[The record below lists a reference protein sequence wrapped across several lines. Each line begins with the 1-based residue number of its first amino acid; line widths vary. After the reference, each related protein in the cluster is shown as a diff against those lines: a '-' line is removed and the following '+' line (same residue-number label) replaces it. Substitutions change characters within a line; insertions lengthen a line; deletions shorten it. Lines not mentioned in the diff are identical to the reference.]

1 MEEDNKTSKQLE
13 TEKIGK
19 LLFEYSLPAIIAMTT
34 SSLYNIIDRIFI
46 GNGIGPMAIS
56 GLAITF
62 PLMNLAAAFGSLV
75 GAGASAIASIRLGQK
90 KWQDATHTL
99 GNALILNLIIGL
111 IFTVIG
117 LVFMDE
123 ILILFGAT
131 PATLPYAK
139 DFMTVILY
147 GNVITHVYIGLNNI
161 MRATGHPRK
170 AMITA
175 FISVGINIILA
186 PLFIY
191 QFKWGIKGA
200 ATATILSQ
208 IIGLIW
214 VLNHFFNK
222 KTYIRFRR
230 GYFHLDKKIT
240 FGIFS
245 IGMAPF
251 CMNLCSS
258 AIAIIINM
266 QLQKYGKELAIGAF
280 GIINSLATFVV
291 MILFGLNQGMQ
302 PIVGYNYGARQNNRV
317 LKTLKYTFITG
328 FCIVTFSYIIFQ
340 CFPYK
345 IASFFTDDA
354 ELIAITA
361 NGIHYNLIA
370 FPIVTFQII
379 AASFFQSIG
388 KAANAIIL
396 SLSRQMFFLIPLLF
410 ITPNFWGLNGVWLAS
425 PCSDFMA
432 MLLTFILLGH
442 QIKVIHKFDKEHHLA

>member
-99 GNALILNLIIGL
+99 GNALILNLIIGF

-230 GYFHLDKKIT
+230 GYFHLDK
-240 FGIFS
+240 
-245 IGMAPF
+245 
-251 CMNLCSS
+251 
-258 AIAIIINM
+258 
-266 QLQKYGKELAIGAF
+266 
-280 GIINSLATFVV
+280 
-291 MILFGLNQGMQ
+291 
-302 PIVGYNYGARQNNRV
+302 
-317 LKTLKYTFITG
+317 
-328 FCIVTFSYIIFQ
+328 
-340 CFPYK
+340 
-345 IASFFTDDA
+345 
-354 ELIAITA
+354 
-361 NGIHYNLIA
+361 
-370 FPIVTFQII
+370 
-379 AASFFQSIG
+379 
-388 KAANAIIL
+388 
-396 SLSRQMFFLIPLLF
+396 
-410 ITPNFWGLNGVWLAS
+410 
-425 PCSDFMA
+425 
-432 MLLTFILLGH
+432 
-442 QIKVIHKFDKEHHLA
+442 